1 MGSVGQFTQPIT
13 TLLPMS
19 PAFTFSHT
27 FNSTVFLRRHCIRTA
42 IKLMNIFRE
51 AGAPCH
57 GRAAGVAAKCI
68 ASLARLAS
76 HATSSRPRLSPRP
89 PRTPLIMFY
98 LCLLVSLF
106 YSLSHSLTI
115 SYSPPQ
121 SEFQFHICSHFQ
133 SPCSFPSLCPPSTLP
148 QPPLL
153 PLPLPL
159 PLTLTFLLILL
170 PFLPLLLPSLSLHP
184 A

>member
-1 MGSVGQFTQPIT
+1 MP
-13 TLLPMS
+13 
-19 PAFTFSHT
+19 
-27 FNSTVFLRRHCIRTA
+27 R
-42 IKLMNIFRE
+42 
-51 AGAPCH
+51 
-57 GRAAGVAAKCI
+57 
-68 ASLARLAS
+68 
-76 HATSSRPRLSPRP
+76 TSSRCRGQVHRLLGSACFTRHIFAPSPLASPP

-148 QPPLL
+148 PLPLL